1 MGETV
6 RIRSRSAL
14 TVGALMVLVG
24 VVGLGST
31 LAAGWDGVARFGAP
45 LALFGL
51 LGWAA
56 FWQPYVEVSDG
67 GVTIANTLRT
77 IEIPWPAIES
87 VEGRYGLRLGTAYG
101 PVTAWAAP
109 APAGRERARGQQG
122 RTADAVT
129 QRLEELREAGHLDDP
144 RLERP
149 EPQVTWHQPLLV
161 AIAVLVVGTLVLPLA
176 A

>member
-6 RIRSRSAL
+6 RISSRSAQ
-14 TVGALMVLVG
+14 TIGALMVLAAVA
-24 VVGLGST
+24 GLGST
-31 LAAGWDGVARFGAP
+31 LLDGWGGAIRFGAP
-45 LALFGL
+45 LVLFGL

-67 GVTIANTLRT
+67 GVTVANTLRT
-77 IEIPWPAIES
+77 IEIAWPAIES
-87 VEGRYGLRLGTAYG
+87 VEGRYGLRLVTAYG

-122 RTADAVT
+122 KAAEAVT
-129 QRLEELREAGHLDDP
+129 QRLESLRGAGHLDDP
-144 RLERP
+144 KLERP
-149 EPQVTWHQPLLV
+149 APKVTWHQPLLAAV
-161 AIAVLVVGTLVLPLA
+161 AALLVAALVLPRA

>member
-6 RIRSRSAL
+6 RVRSRSAR
-14 TVGALMVLVG
+14 TVGALTVLVA
-24 VVGLGST
+24 VVGLGSS
-31 LAAGWDGVARFGAP
+31 LVGGWAGAARFSAP
-45 LALFGL
+45 LVLFGL

-87 VEGRYGLRLGTAYG
+87 VEGRYGLRLITAYG

-109 APAGRERARGQQG
+109 APAGRQRARGEQSK
-122 RTADAVT
+122 TADAVT
-129 QRLEELREAGHLDDP
+129 HRLEALRAAGHLDDR

-149 EPQVTWHQPLLV
+149 APKVTWHRALLTAVAVLLV
-161 AIAVLVVGTLVLPLA
+161 ATVVLPLTD
-176 A
+176 

>member
-6 RIRSRSAL
+6 RIRSRSAQ
-14 TVGALMVLVG
+14 TVGALMVLG
-24 VVGLGST
+24 AVVGLGTSFVE
-31 LAAGWDGVARFGAP
+31 GWDGTMRFGAP
-45 LALFGL
+45 LVLFGL

-67 GVTIANTLRT
+67 GVKVANTLRT
-77 IEIPWPAIES
+77 IEISWPAIET
-87 VEGRYGLRLGTAYG
+87 VEGRYGLRLVTAYG

-122 RTADAVT
+122 KAADAVT
-129 QRLEELREAGHLDDP
+129 QRLDELRGAGHLDDP
-144 RLERP
+144 KLERP
-149 EPQVTWHQPLLV
+149 EPKVTWHSPLLA
-161 AIAVLVVGTLVLPLA
+161 AIAVLVVATVALPLA